1 VTVVDTSAVL
11 SILFQEEDAALF
23 AEAIGRIDAPL
34 ISAASVLEAG
44 IGLIR
49 RVGPEALQDLFEFLE
64 RAGFRIEAISID
76 QMQIAISAYERFG
89 KRRHSAGLNFG
100 DCFTYALAKATGET
114 LLFKGNDFTSTDL
127 PVLNPSRP

>member
-11 SILFQEEDAALF
+11 SILYQEDDAALF

-34 ISAASVLEAG
+34 ISVASVLEAG

-49 RVGPEALQDLFEFLE
+49 RIGPEALQDLFKFLNH
-64 RAGFRIEAISID
+64 AGFRIQAVDVE
-76 QMQIAISAYERFG
+76 QMHVALTACERFG

-100 DCFTYALAKATGET
+100 DCFTCALVKTTGET
-114 LLFKGNDFTSTDL
+114 LLFKGGDFAKTDL
-127 PVLNPSRP
+127 PLSDVPSR